1 MRLLEATGLATLREE
16 GMRPK
21 CLPVALKSALELA
34 KEIWAEAR
42 DRGITTALGGCQTPE
57 QWQRRWLPSRRF
69 HLIRMPLNAA
79 ALSCQPRTEN
89 LVLKKIHAR
98 EDNPIVCDYNRNQVG
113 RTLQGF
119 TPQIIVIDGKHRYQA
134 ASLRGETHILAWVGE
149 EVLDIVPSL
158 QAFGGGGGGGPKPEA
173 TTGAPGARLVADCGK
188 TMKSQSGQ
196 ETRLANRTGTF
207 AKKLSSV
214 GLVPNPQFK
223 TPTLKP
229 PPLSAEGKRLGT
241 LNVKKIISEYERDK
255 KKGLISGA
263 SELRASAPPGCE
275 KMTRGLKDADVDNP
289 FAVAW
294 WHYNKFG
301 SCGSDGKEK

>member
-1 MRLLEATGLATLREE
+1 MKLLEATGLATLREE

-21 CLPVALKSALELA
+21 GLPTMLKSALELA

-42 DRGITTALGGCQTPE
+42 ERGITTALGGCSTPE

-89 LVLKKIHAR
+89 LVLKKIYAK
-98 EDNPIVCDYNRNQVG
+98 EDNPIVVDFNRNQVG

-119 TPQIIVIDGKHRYQA
+119 TPQVVVIDGKHRFA
-134 ASLRGETHILAWVGE
+134 AATLRGETHILAWVGE
-149 EVLDIVPSL
+149 DAIEVIPSL
-158 QAFGGGGGGGPKPEA
+158 AAMGSGGGGPKPEA

-196 ETRLANRTGTF
+196 ETRLANRPGTF
-207 AKKLSSV
+207 AKKMSSV
-214 GLVPNPQFK
+214 GLIPNPQFK

-255 KKGLISGA
+255 KRGRISGA
-263 SELRASAPPGCE
+263 SELRASAPPGCAE
-275 KMTRGLKDADVDNP
+275 MIKGLEDANVENK

-294 WHYNKFG
+294 YHYNKYG
-301 SCGSDGKEK
+301 SCGGNGKEK

>member
-98 EDNPIVCDYNRNQVG
+98 EDNPIVCDYNQPG
-113 RTLQGF
+113 RQNVAGIHST
-119 TPQIIVIDGKHRYQA
+119 DNRDRWQA
-134 ASLRGETHILAWVGE
+134 PVS
-149 EVLDIVPSL
+149 
-158 QAFGGGGGGGPKPEA
+158 GG
-173 TTGAPGARLVADCGK
+173 LVAG
-188 TMKSQSGQ
+188 
-196 ETRLANRTGTF
+196 
-207 AKKLSSV
+207 
-214 GLVPNPQFK
+214 
-223 TPTLKP
+223 
-229 PPLSAEGKRLGT
+229 
-241 LNVKKIISEYERDK
+241 
-255 KKGLISGA
+255 
-263 SELRASAPPGCE
+263 
-275 KMTRGLKDADVDNP
+275 
-289 FAVAW
+289 
-294 WHYNKFG
+294 
-301 SCGSDGKEK
+301 